1 MNRLSG
7 GGFLHLIAQK
17 CILPFGLLQ
26 RESEAVTMQA
36 NPRNEVIIM
45 NMGLI
50 LFLLMAA
57 LEIVLVIM
65 TCVRAT
71 EKKLWRKNRLFV
83 RIAQIVIAI
92 VAILLPFG
100 QKWRLT
106 GILVGLAVLA
116 FFVALMILIRRRKE
130 EGTVRRAKA
139 IVSCVMSVLF
149 IGFSL
154 VPAFVFTGY
163 KGLKTSGE
171 YAVSETSAILID
183 GARTDPFEN
192 DGSSREVPVHFYY
205 PETKGEDTERFPLV
219 VFSHGAFGYY
229 QSNASTYMELASNG
243 YVVAALDH
251 PHHAFFTKDTD
262 GGTVIVDMDFMN
274 TALSLNAETDVQKQ
288 YALYTEW
295 MALRTADMGFAVD
308 TIKAAAIA
316 GAADERWAV
325 SEKENDAI
333 VSVLRMTDIGRI
345 GLMGHSMGGATAVAL
360 GRERDDVSAV
370 VDLDGTMLGE
380 YTGIENGELTVREET
395 YTVPV
400 LAFDNWDSYNDM
412 KEYAAQGGIHPNAEL
427 LKNALTGYQ
436 TTIRGSKHMDFT
448 DLPLLSPLLGRLL
461 GSGERDTKETM
472 TIVNSLVLDF
482 FNCYLK
488 GEGVFTVNAV
498 Y

>member
-1 MNRLSG
+1 
-7 GGFLHLIAQK
+7 
-17 CILPFGLLQ
+17 
-26 RESEAVTMQA
+26 
-36 NPRNEVIIM
+36 
-45 NMGLI
+45 MGLI

-83 RIAQIVIAI
+83 RIAEIVIAI
-92 VAILLPFG
+92 AAILLPFG

-106 GILVGLAVLA
+106 GILVTLAVLA
-116 FFVALMILIRRRKE
+116 FIAALAILIRRKKE
-130 EGTVRRAKA
+130 EGAVRRSKV
-139 IVSCVMSVLF
+139 IVSCVLSVLL
-149 IGFSL
+149 IGFAL

-163 KGLKTSGE
+163 KGLKTSGK

-205 PETKGEDTERFPLV
+205 PETKDEGTERFPLV

-229 QSNASTYMELASNG
+229 QSNTSTYMELASNG

-251 PHHAFFTKDTD
+251 PHHAFFSKDTD
-262 GGTVIVDMDFMN
+262 GKTVIVDMDFLN
-274 TALSLNAETDVQKQ
+274 TALNLNSEMGNEKL

-295 MALRTADMGFAVD
+295 MALRTGDVDFAVD
-308 TIKAAAIA
+308 TIKAAVLT
-316 GAADERWAV
+316 GETDESWFV
-325 SEKENDAI
+325 SERESDAI
-333 VSVLRMTDIGRI
+333 KAVLNRTDIEKI

-360 GRERDDVSAV
+360 GRERDDISAV
-370 VDLDGTMLGE
+370 IDVDGTMLGE
-380 YTGIENGELTVREET
+380 YTGVENGEFTFREEP

-412 KEYAAQGGIHPNAEL
+412 AEYQAQGGIHPNAEL

-436 TTIRGSKHMDFT
+436 TTVRGSKHMDFT

>member
-1 MNRLSG
+1 
-7 GGFLHLIAQK
+7 
-17 CILPFGLLQ
+17 
-26 RESEAVTMQA
+26 
-36 NPRNEVIIM
+36 M

-83 RIAQIVIAI
+83 RIAEIVIAI
-92 VAILLPFG
+92 AAILLPFG

-106 GILVGLAVLA
+106 GILVTLAVLA
-116 FFVALMILIRRRKE
+116 FIAALAILIRRKKE
-130 EGTVRRAKA
+130 EGAVRKSKV
-139 IVSCVMSVLF
+139 IVSCVLSVLL

-163 KGLKTSGE
+163 KGLKTSGK

-183 GARTDPFEN
+183 GARTDSFEN

-205 PETKGEDTERFPLV
+205 PETKDEGTERFPLV

-229 QSNASTYMELASNG
+229 QSNTSTYMELASNG

-262 GGTVIVDMDFMN
+262 GKTVIVDTDFLN
-274 TALSLNAETDVQKQ
+274 TALSLNEEMGEEKL

-295 MALRTADMGFAVD
+295 MTLRTGDVDFAVD
-308 TIKAAAIA
+308 TIKAAVLT
-316 GAADERWAV
+316 GETDESWF
-325 SEKENDAI
+325 
-333 VSVLRMTDIGRI
+333 
-345 GLMGHSMGGATAVAL
+345 
-360 GRERDDVSAV
+360 GRERDDISAV
-370 VDLDGTMLGE
+370 VDVDGTMLGE
-380 YTGIENGELTVREET
+380 YTGVENGEFTFREEP

-412 KEYAAQGGIHPNAEL
+412 AEYQAQGGIHPNAEL

-436 TTIRGSKHMDFT
+436 TTVRGSKHMDFT

>member
-1 MNRLSG
+1 
-7 GGFLHLIAQK
+7 
-17 CILPFGLLQ
+17 
-26 RESEAVTMQA
+26 MQT
-36 NPRNEVIIM
+36 NPGNEVIIM

-83 RIAQIVIAI
+83 RIAEIVIAI
-92 VAILLPFG
+92 AAILLPFG

-106 GILVGLAVLA
+106 GILVTLAVLA
-116 FFVALMILIRRRKE
+116 FIAALAILIRRKKE
-130 EGTVRRAKA
+130 EGAVRKSKV
-139 IVSCVMSVLF
+139 IVSCVLSVLL

-163 KGLKTSGE
+163 NGLPTSGG
-171 YAVSETSAILID
+171 YDVKETSAILID
-183 GARTDPFEN
+183 HTRTDSFEN

-205 PETKGEDTERFPLV
+205 PETKDGSMERFPLI

-229 QSNASTYMELASNG
+229 QSNTSTYMELASNG
-243 YVVAALDH
+243 YVVASLDH

-262 GGTVIVDMDFMN
+262 GKTVIVDMDFLN
-274 TALSLNAETDVQKQ
+274 TALNLNSEMGNEKL

-295 MALRTADMGFAVD
+295 MTLRTGDVDFAVD
-308 TIKAAAIA
+308 TIKAAVIA
-316 GAADERWAV
+316 GKTDESWFLSDRE
-325 SEKENDAI
+325 SDAI
-333 VSVLRMTDIGRI
+333 KSVLNRTDIEKI
-345 GLMGHSMGGATAVAL
+345 GLMGHSMGGATAVAR
-360 GRERDDVSAV
+360 GRERDDISAV
-370 VDLDGTMLGE
+370 VDVDGTMLGE
-380 YTGIENGELTVREET
+380 YTGVENGEFTFREEP

-412 KEYAAQGGIHPNAEL
+412 AEYQAQGGIHPNVRL
-427 LKNALTGYQ
+427 LNSASVGFQ

>member
-1 MNRLSG
+1 
-7 GGFLHLIAQK
+7 
-17 CILPFGLLQ
+17 
-26 RESEAVTMQA
+26 MQA
-36 NPRNEVIIM
+36 NPGNEVIIM

-83 RIAQIVIAI
+83 RIAEIVIAI
-92 VAILLPFG
+92 AAILLPFG

-106 GILVGLAVLA
+106 GILVTLAVLA
-116 FFVALMILIRRRKE
+116 FIAALAILIRRKKE
-130 EGTVRRAKA
+130 EGAVRKSKV
-139 IVSCVMSVLF
+139 IVSCVLSFLL
-149 IGFSL
+149 IGFAL

-163 KGLKTSGE
+163 NGLPTSGG
-171 YAVSETSAILID
+171 YDVKETSAILID
-183 GARTDPFEN
+183 HTRTDSFEN

-205 PETKGEDTERFPLV
+205 PETKDGSMERFPLI

-229 QSNASTYMELASNG
+229 QSNTSTYMELASNG

-262 GGTVIVDMDFMN
+262 GKTVIVDMDFLN
-274 TALSLNAETDVQKQ
+274 TALNLNSEMGNEKL

-295 MALRTADMGFAVD
+295 MALRTADVNLAVD
-308 TIKAAAIA
+308 VIIAAVIA
-316 GAADERWAV
+316 GKTDESWFLSDRDRG
-325 SEKENDAI
+325 EI
-333 VSVLRMTDIGRI
+333 LSVLNMTDIGRI

-412 KEYAAQGGIHPNAEL
+412 AEYQAQGGIHPNVRL
-427 LKNALTGYQ
+427 LNSASVGFQ